1 MSDTEEEQNLS
12 DYFESDDEYMQ
23 PVVQPVVQPAMQPA
37 MQSVVQSGH
46 LSDDNIE
53 QALMLSR
60 ELYEM
65 ELAQKKS
72 NGLELSLNI
81 LPFEFCEE
89 LKETYFDNEKYNSNS
104 IIIPR
109 RIFQQIIKYQQ
120 EIFSNNENTLES
132 SLESALLKPI
142 TLKIDNMNLY
152 LVVSGSYDDDF
163 AYVPTQIYHTYFSK
177 DDTIICTYKL
187 DMADKVE
194 KIILEPLSNIFL
206 DIKDLSQL
214 FENNIG
220 RIIRFIQK
228 DQIIKSN
235 NEDLSFKI
243 NMIISNE
250 KEVDIGYCIDGDVII
265 DFYIPD
271 DILKRWTIEINEL
284 REKRQKT
291 LASLQGLAISTRT
304 TEKKELSKD
313 ELRQQRLQFYKK

>member
-12 DYFESDDEYMQ
+12 DYFDSDDEYMQ
-23 PVVQPVVQPAMQPA
+23 PVVQPVVQPGVQPA
-37 MQSVVQSGH
+37 MQPVVQQ
-46 LSDDNIE
+46 SDDNIE
-53 QALMLSR
+53 QALILSR

-89 LKETYFDNEKYNSNS
+89 LKETYPDNEKYNSNS
-104 IIIPR
+104 IIIPP

-120 EIFSNNENTLES
+120 EIFSNNES

-177 DDTIICTYKL
+177 DDTIICTYKP
-187 DMADKVE
+187 DIADKVE

-243 NMIISNE
+243 NMIISNDE
-250 KEVDIGYCIDGDVII
+250 EVDIGYCIDGDVII